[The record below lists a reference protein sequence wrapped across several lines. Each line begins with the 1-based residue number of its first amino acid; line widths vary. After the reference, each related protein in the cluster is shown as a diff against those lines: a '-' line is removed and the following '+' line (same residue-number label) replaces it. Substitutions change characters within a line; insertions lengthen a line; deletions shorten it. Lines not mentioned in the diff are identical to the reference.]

1 MKTQIERLCALDPE
15 IGAVVADELKRQRD
29 GLELIASENVV
40 SELSGAETILSFVP
54 EPTYAPCVVCCGV
67 CCGAAVCVPVCVD
80 VACSG
85 VGCSAC
91 SGSGCLLRFVMES
104 VTPSSVRSSRTPTF
118 RIR

>member
-40 SELSGAETILSFVP
+40 SELSWLETMLSFVP
-54 EPTYAPCVVCCGV
+54 EPTYAPCVGCCVV
-67 CCGAAVCVPVCVD
+67 CCGAAISVCAD
-80 VACSG
+80 ADGDG

-91 SGSGCLLRFVMES
+91 SGSACLLRFVMES